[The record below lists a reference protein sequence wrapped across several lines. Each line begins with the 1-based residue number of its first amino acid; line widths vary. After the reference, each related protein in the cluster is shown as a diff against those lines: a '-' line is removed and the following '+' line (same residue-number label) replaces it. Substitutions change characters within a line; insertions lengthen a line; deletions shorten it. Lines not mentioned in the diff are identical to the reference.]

1 MIRIARFFPD
11 NFYDRSFREKLIGR
25 GITWWL
31 VSPPGV
37 LGAAYFGG
45 THVVWQPAAAYSPSW
60 VTFVTCPVS
69 YLLLPL
75 PAGWLFPS
83 AKMRKSILAC
93 VCTCIRFFLYF
104 CIFHVCIC
112 YPFCLLLPL
121 SGCVYSPHGP
131 PHRVTLTHL
140 ATLRL
145 GVCHHQT
152 KSLPG
157 FRFLIQHI

>member
-1 MIRIARFFPD
+1 MTRIARFFPD

-25 GITWWL
+25 GSHGGWSVRRVFWELRTL
-31 VSPPGV
+31 VAHTLSGNQQQRTLHRGSP
-37 LGAAYFGG
+37 
-45 THVVWQPAAAYSPSW
+45 
-60 VTFVTCPVS
+60 
-69 YLLLPL
+69 LLPVL
-75 PAGWLFPS
+75 SPTYCSHCLLAGYSLVPKCEIYF
-83 AKMRKSILAC
+83 RL
-93 VCTCIRFFLYF
+93 CTCISFFLYF
-104 CIFHVCIC
+104 CIFQVCIC
-112 YPFCLLLPL
+112 CLFCLLLPL

>member
-1 MIRIARFFPD
+1 MVAGQSAGCFG
-11 NFYDRSFREKLIGR
+11 SCVL
-25 GITWWL
+25 WWHTRCL
-31 VSPPGV
+31 ATSSSV
-37 LGAAYFGG
+37 LSIVG
-45 THVVWQPAAAYSPSW
+45 HL
-60 VTFVTCPVS
+60 C
-69 YLLLPL
+69 YLSCLLPTA
-75 PAGWLFPS
+75 PTACWLAIPQCQNAQIYF
-83 AKMRKSILAC
+83 RL
-93 VCTCIRFFLYF
+93 CTCISFFLYF

-112 YPFCLLLPL
+112 YLFCLLLPL